1 MKGLRPLHAS
11 QELKRDF
18 FDNLTFSR
26 LGEGFY
32 SCAVFMLLGRSIQHS
47 QTDTNDQCTQPRPRG
62 TPILIGA
69 GWRSQTIG
77 EIFKGTDGACADPD
91 TRIFPATG
99 HKTAVLPP
107 ILIQLTFTS
116 HTAFFGTF
124 LVRPALLPYGKRGF
138 RAAIYKIARPQPP
151 AAALWL
157 QERIVP
163 PSPSSPS
170 SPRKSAV
177 PISRRRRYI

>member
-1 MKGLRPLHAS
+1 MVVRYLRNLAVLLNYRS
-11 QELKRDF
+11 Q
-18 FDNLTFSR
+18 
-26 LGEGFY
+26 
-32 SCAVFMLLGRSIQHS
+32 RSLIF
-47 QTDTNDQCTQPRPRG
+47 TPNKRPRG

-77 EIFKGTDGACADPD
+77 EIFKGTDAACADPD

-124 LVRPALLPYGKRGF
+124 LDSKKVPSLLVPLVLFFRDCAAADFVVYYKLVCLVRA
-138 RAAIYKIARPQPP
+138 RAAAITLGMISIGENRY
-151 AAALWL
+151 
-157 QERIVP
+157 
-163 PSPSSPS
+163 
-170 SPRKSAV
+170 AV
-177 PISRRRRYI
+177 